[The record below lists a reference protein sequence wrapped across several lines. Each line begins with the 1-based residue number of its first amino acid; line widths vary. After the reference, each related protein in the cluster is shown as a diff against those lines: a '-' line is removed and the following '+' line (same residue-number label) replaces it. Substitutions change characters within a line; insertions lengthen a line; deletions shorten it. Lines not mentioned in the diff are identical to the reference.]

1 VDKWFKVITTESGVF
16 LNNYYNLGLSVQ
28 HARDRHVCASALTR
42 SGIELLTIEEIK
54 LLEKA
59 ESKRS
64 NLISEARQSQ
74 WSLLPIEELKV
85 AAKIFLK
92 TPYRSIIPR
101 SRCLPARHLEFISSI
116 DRPLWFHFYYAFSS
130 YAFILF
136 LSPYA

>member
-1 VDKWFKVITTESGVF
+1 
-16 LNNYYNLGLSVQ
+16 LGLSVQ

-92 TPYRSIIPR
+92 TPYPDTKENLIAALSRVQDACPPGILSSFPPSTDPFGFTSITP
-101 SRCLPARHLEFISSI
+101 SLPT
-116 DRPLWFHFYYAFSS
+116 
-130 YAFILF
+130 FILF